1 MEVRLLWPDFH
12 YLFLLLEKIILKSYE
27 KTTIFLIDYI
37 TETYYWKTFLYQ
49 RMVLLFQKNMK
60 LQPSAILFDM
70 DGVLVDSLDAWWKAL
85 NSALKKFKHQ
95 ELTRDEFIE
104 TYWGHDLRE
113 NLKRLKLN
121 PKVAPFCNITYG
133 DHLDYIRI
141 YPDTKSALKQLVS
154 YKKAVITNT
163 PTDCARQILKKF
175 DIAQYF
181 EAIITS
187 DDVLNAKPDPEIV
200 FAACKQL
207 GVTPKTAL
215 LVGDTESDVKA
226 GRAAGCIVI
235 GLNIDADI
243 TIQRLSELTDL
254 VL

>member
-1 MEVRLLWPDFH
+1 MYPGEVHLASKD
-12 YLFLLLEKIILKSYE
+12 
-27 KTTIFLIDYI
+27 
-37 TETYYWKTFLYQ
+37 
-49 RMVLLFQKNMK
+49 MK

-70 DGVLVDSLDAWWKAL
+70 DGVLVDSLDSWWKAL
-85 NSALKKFKHQ
+85 NSALEKFKHQ

-104 TYWGHDLRE
+104 TYWGHDLKA

-121 PKVAPFCNITYG
+121 PQVAPFCNITYG
-133 DHLDYIRI
+133 DHLDYIKI
-141 YPDTKSALKQLVS
+141 YPDTKRTLKQLAS
-154 YKKAVITNT
+154 YRKAIITNT

-187 DDVLNAKPDPEIV
+187 DDVLKAKPDPEIV
-200 FAACKQL
+200 FTACKRL

-226 GRAAGCIVI
+226 GRAAGCTVV
-235 GLNIDADI
+235 GLNIAADI
-243 TIQRLSELTDL
+243 MIQKLSELTDL
-254 VL
+254 I